1 MATKDLRRMK
11 RLELLDMMIEQ
22 GKQLEEQIGRNE
34 ELEERLKKLEILQQA
49 SDDRIGH
56 LKDQVQ
62 QAAMLNDRLAEQA
75 RVAKRERS
83 AAEENAQSLQR
94 ENTALAAKLEEAR
107 AQLNLKSEQAL
118 PGLASTDK
126 KALRNLA
133 ARMESALQQTQAA
146 DKERTARIDAILENQ
161 QEILDGMTGAMAPDQ
176 GKRVS
181 SVAAVKGRANPVQ
194 AALRIGPFGQLG
206 GSDKKKKKKKAK

>member
-1 MATKDLRRMK
+1 MATKDLRKMK

-22 GKQLEEQIGRNE
+22 GKQLEEQIERNE
-34 ELEERLKKLEILQQA
+34 ELEEQLKKLEIQRQA

-56 LKDQVQ
+56 LKERVQ
-62 QAAMLNDRLAEQA
+62 QATALNDRLAEQA

-107 AQLNLKSEQAL
+107 AQLNLRSEQVL
-118 PGLASTDK
+118 PGLASADK
-126 KALRNLA
+126 KALSNLA

-161 QEILDGMTGAMAPDQ
+161 QEILDGMTGAMVPVQ
-176 GKRVS
+176 GKHVS
-181 SVAAVKGRANPVQ
+181 PVAAVKDRANSVQ
-194 AALRIGPFGQLG
+194 AALRIGPLG
-206 GSDKKKKKKKAK
+206 GGEKKKKKKKTR